1 MAHPHKHEAMESTKE
16 KLETLSG
23 GKHKH
28 HMTAGAG
35 SGVGRL
41 EKIALANNH
50 PALGEGDGA
59 GIPATGP
66 DLGPTGPAPQAGA
79 GDGMPDVEDMGS

>member
-1 MAHPHKHEAMESTKE
+1 MTHPHKHAAMESTKE

-41 EKIALANNH
+41 EKSALSPSH

-66 DLGPTGPAPQAGA
+66 DLGPPPQAGA

>member
-1 MAHPHKHEAMESTKE
+1 MHPHKHAAMESTKE

>member
-1 MAHPHKHEAMESTKE
+1 MTHPHKSESLGTHKD
-16 KLETLSG
+16 KLEKLSG

-41 EKIALANNH
+41 EKIALQDSH
-50 PALGEGDGA
+50 PALEGEPGLQA
-59 GIPATGP
+59 PQSAVGP
-66 DLGPTGPAPQAGA
+66 DLGPMQAPGS
-79 GDGMPDVEDMGS
+79 GGGGMDME

>member
-1 MAHPHKHEAMESTKE
+1 MTHPHKKSSLESQKQ

-41 EKIALANNH
+41 EKIALSPSH

-66 DLGPTGPAPQAGA
+66 DLGPPPQAGA

>member
-1 MAHPHKHEAMESTKE
+1 MHPHKSHSLDTQKS

-41 EKIALANNH
+41 EKIALSPNH
-50 PALGEGDGA
+50 PALGEGPDA
-59 GIPATGP
+59 AVPATGP
-66 DLGPTGPAPQAGA
+66 DLGPTGPVPQAGA
-79 GDGMPDVEDMGS
+79 GDGMPDVEGMGG